1 MAPRLKVFSWSD
13 GFHSW
18 TVATS
23 SRPKALDAWAVEQDL
38 FKSGLAHEITDGPEH
53 EAALAKPGT
62 VIKTG
67 MAIDP
72 GKIEAQKPNP
82 GQARRQKARARAAEI
97 QSRIDALD
105 TALGE
110 RVERLQAE
118 RVVLDQKIA
127 KLEDKAAT
135 ERAALVRSLK
145 ALRS

>member
-18 TVATS
+18 TVATA
-23 SRPKALDAWAVEQDL
+23 SRPKALHAWGVEQDL

-62 VIKTG
+62 VIRTG

-72 GKIEAQKPNP
+72 GKIEAQKPDP
-82 GQARRQKARARAAEI
+82 GQARRRKEKARAAEI
-97 QSRIDALD
+97 QSRIDTLD

-110 RVERLQAE
+110 QVQGLQAE
-118 RVVLDQKIA
+118 RDGLDRKIS
-127 KLEDKAAT
+127 KLEDKAAN
-135 ERAALVRSLK
+135 ERAALVKSLK

>member
-23 SRPKALDAWAVEQDL
+23 SRPKALGAWNLEQDL
-38 FKSGLAHEITDGPEH
+38 FKSGLAHEITDGPERA
-53 EAALAKPGT
+53 AALADPGT

-67 MAIDP
+67 VAIDP
-72 GKIEAQKPNP
+72 GMIEALKPDP
-82 GQARRQKARARAAEI
+82 RQTQRRQAKLRAADI

-105 TALGE
+105 AALCQEVEAIRSE
-110 RVERLQAE
+110 RDALDRKIADLQA
-118 RVVLDQKIA
+118 
-127 KLEDKAAT
+127 AADSQ
-135 ERAALVRSLK
+135 RAALMKKLK